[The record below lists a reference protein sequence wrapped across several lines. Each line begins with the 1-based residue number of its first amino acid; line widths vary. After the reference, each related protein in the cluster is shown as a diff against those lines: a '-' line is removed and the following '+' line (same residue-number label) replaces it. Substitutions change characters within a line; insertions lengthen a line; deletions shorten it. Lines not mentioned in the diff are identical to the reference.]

1 MRGRAGRVSIESG
14 ARPRVS
20 LLSLALCAVASHG
33 VAALARRSLK
43 LSLPVD
49 PYTRVPV
56 AGTHARTVS
65 RRAGLTK
72 RRYSP
77 QEGVVAR
84 GWLLSMRGAA
94 RGERDVTIALP
105 RLGGDS
111 GKPRG
116 MCPAQHCAGP
126 THIFLRIHS
135 LSDQYISW

>member
-1 MRGRAGRVSIESG
+1 MSS
-14 ARPRVS
+14 
-20 LLSLALCAVASHG
+20 LSLALCAVASHG
-33 VAALARRSLK
+33 VAALARRALK

-56 AGTHARTVS
+56 VGMHARTVS

-84 GWLLSMRGAA
+84 GWRAAQGARARLLSMSLRGAA
-94 RGERDVTIALP
+94 RGECDVTTALH
-105 RLGGDS
+105 RLGASS
-111 GKPRG
+111 GMSRG

-126 THIFLRIHS
+126 THIFLSIH
-135 LSDQYISW
+135 